1 MAAQPAQRFIQ
12 KAAYDL
18 VVIAFN
24 RQDGTVTG
32 ADDQLE
38 PTSGDDRRPQGGDG
52 PVPAPAAGGR
62 QGERRWPMATAV
74 VSVGVLQELVPDDF
88 RVLPRLVYPLLLLG
102 FLGVLVLGDPG
113 RIDRQRR
120 WLRVTTLLMFGLIT
134 LATASAA
141 VRLVDGIFTDAR
153 FTAADELLLIGGC
166 IWLINVIAFALWYW
180 DLDGGGAAARAAGSH
195 TTRPA
200 FVFPEMTMPK
210 YVPVSWYPT
219 FADYLALSFNTALAF
234 SPTDVSA
241 VRVWAKLMMI
251 FESLVSLALAALVI
265 ARAIN
270 IL

>member
-1 MAAQPAQRFIQ
+1 M
-12 KAAYDL
+12 
-18 VVIAFN
+18 
-24 RQDGTVTG
+24 TG
-32 ADDQLE
+32 ALDQPE
-38 PTSGDDRRPQGGDG
+38 PTSGDDGRPQRDDE
-52 PVPAPAAGGR
+52 PVSAPAAGGR

-74 VSVGVLQELVPDDF
+74 VGVGVLQELMIPDDF
-88 RVLPRLVYPLLLLG
+88 RVLPRYVYPIILLC
-102 FLGVLVLGDPG
+102 FLGVLVVGDPG

-134 LATASAA
+134 LATATAT

-153 FTAADELLLIGGC
+153 FTAADDLLLIGGC

-180 DLDGGGAAARAAGSH
+180 DLDAGGAAARAAETHREG
-195 TTRPA
+195 PA

-210 YVPVSWYPT
+210 YVPDTWYPT
-219 FADYLALSFNTALAF
+219 FPDYLVLSFNTALAF

-241 VRVWAKLMMI
+241 VRVWAKLMMVV
-251 FESLVSLALAALVI
+251 ESMVSLALAALVI